1 MRIAYRTDNVP
12 QWGTG
17 AFTPTPKPTPLASTG
32 GTQIR
37 VLQQW
42 ADAPDP
48 MVVSFAPGPPRDSI
62 QQGSYAQ
69 PSPNDGTANLPGAF
83 LRQRN
88 ALHQMSYVATADNMG
103 PVAWQHIKIF
113 SDNVL
118 PVPAANPGRTAVP
131 AQAQPP
137 WGTVIATPWPRPFI
151 TWPTWGTS
159 RQQ

>member
-17 AFTPTPKPTPLASTG
+17 AFNPIPTPTPLASTG
-32 GTQIR
+32 GTQVR
-37 VLQQW
+37 LLAPW
-42 ADAPDP
+42 SPTPDP
-48 MVVSFAPGPPRDSI
+48 HVPGYASTRPDDVAY
-62 QQGSYAQ
+62 QGSYAE
-69 PSPNDGTANLPGAF
+69 PSTADGTENAPAAF

-88 ALHQMSYVATADNMG
+88 ARNAMSYIATADNMG
-103 PVAWQHIKIF
+103 PMAWQKMKIF

-118 PVPAANPGRTAVP
+118 PVPAANPGRVALP